1 LQPNSVVE
9 KNLIHTNNKKSN
21 TKKLTKMKK
30 MNYEAPKAEMIEM
43 QMPVVLAETVPGNSG
58 QDPTVGP
65 GTGPGNDPFA
75 S

>member
-1 LQPNSVVE
+1 
-9 KNLIHTNNKKSN
+9 
-21 TKKLTKMKK
+21 MKK

-43 QMPVVLAETVPGNSG
+43 QMPVVLAETVPGSSG

-65 GTGPGNDPFA
+65 TGPGNDPFA